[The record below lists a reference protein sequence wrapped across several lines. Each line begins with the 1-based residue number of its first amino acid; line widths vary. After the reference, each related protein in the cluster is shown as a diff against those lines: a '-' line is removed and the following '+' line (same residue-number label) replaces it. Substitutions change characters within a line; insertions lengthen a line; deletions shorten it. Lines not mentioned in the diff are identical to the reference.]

1 MQNLRVINPFSLPP
15 SRAQY
20 RRLLNSAGVFI
31 CVGGL
36 GAAYYTQYILEME
49 PCPLCIF
56 QRLALLV
63 VGLAFLAATLH
74 NPSGW
79 GAKAYGLIIG
89 FTATIGIVIATRHL
103 WLQQLPPD
111 QAPRCGPGLDY
122 LLLTFPLSEVI
133 REVFT
138 GSGECATVDRVL
150 GLSIPAWTL
159 LLFLGL
165 GLVGAVGN
173 WRLPK

>member
-1 MQNLRVINPFSLPP
+1 MQNLRVINHSALEPF
-15 SRAQY
+15 RAQS

-36 GAAYYTQYILEME
+36 GAAYYAQYILEME

-63 VGLAFLAATLH
+63 VGLAFLAAALH
-74 NPSGW
+74 NPPGW

-89 FTATIGIVIATRHL
+89 ITATIGIAIAVRHL

-122 LLLTFPLSEVI
+122 LLQTFPLSEVI

-138 GSGECATVDRVL
+138 GSGECATVDLVL

-165 GLVGAVGN
+165 GLAGAVGN